1 MSKTLTAA
9 IAAVTLVGAISATAL
24 PAQARD
30 HDRGYG
36 YGYDHGYDHGY
47 GYRGYDDDHDRRHR
61 DNSGAAI
68 AAGVLGLALGAALLS
83 SSRNTHNSAEYNSG
97 GYYDRGD
104 DDRGYYQQAYRVCE
118 ASRWVWDPYIG
129 QRVIVRSRYAC

>member
-9 IAAVTLVGAISATAL
+9 MAAVTLVGAIGATAL

-36 YGYDHGYDHGY
+36 YGYDRDRGY
-47 GYRGYDDDHDRRHR
+47 GYRDYDDDHDRRHR

-83 SSRNTHNSAEYNSG
+83 NSHRSYSSSG
-97 GYYDRGD
+97 DYDRD
-104 DDRGYYQQAYRVCE
+104 DYEPAYRVCE
-118 ASRWVWDPYIG
+118 ASRWIWDPYIG
-129 QRVIVRSRYAC
+129 QRVLIRSRYAC